1 MGGNMIALQW
11 KRIRVLGLW
20 LLPLLAA
27 GCASVGPNYRPI
39 QTQVPESWPGIS
51 TSINKALGVAAPSTT
66 APATSGTATV
76 AVSTTVV
83 ASPAASTCT
92 SGVATENLAQW
103 WTVFNDPVLNQLIAD
118 AIACNL
124 DLQQAQLRVYQAR
137 ENRGIVQSSL
147 FPQVNYTA
155 DAEKT
160 RAAGAATG
168 KPGFTKGTTNFFKH
182 GLDAAWE
189 LDFFGGTRRA
199 VESADASIE
208 ASIEDRRNV
217 MVTVIAEVG
226 TSYISLRGFQKELDI
241 ARDNVVAQSKSVDLT
256 DKKFKAGISNA
267 LDVANARALVA
278 TTRAQIPVLETA
290 AQQATYTLA
299 VLLGREP
306 AALDEMLRKTAPIPA
321 APPTIPLGIPSE
333 LLCRRP
339 DVRRAQ
345 AQVHAAN
352 AQIGVAKADLF
363 PKFSLVGQFGL
374 SGQKPSSLFN
384 VARRAY
390 SFGPSIDWPIFAG
403 GRIGCNV
410 ELQKTLTQEA
420 EIAFKQTVLIA
431 LQDVDNSVFAYA
443 KEKEHFEALSDAVKA
458 YQQVVNL
465 SLKLYTD
472 GSTDFLNVI
481 TAQRSLYQAQDEL
494 AQSERNL
501 STDVVAVYKAL
512 GGGWDE
518 PEVIECSPR
527 CKDHIGIPVS
537 QP

>member
-1 MGGNMIALQW
+1 MIALHW
-11 KRIRVLGLW
+11 KRIHVLSLW
-20 LLPLLAA
+20 LLPVLAA

-51 TSINKALGVAAPSTT
+51 TSINNSLGKTSMPAT

-76 AVSTTVV
+76 TVSTTAVS
-83 ASPAASTCT
+83 SPAASMCT
-92 SGVATENLAQW
+92 SGMATENLTQW
-103 WTVFNDPVLNQLIAD
+103 WTVFNDPILNQLITD

-124 DLQQAQLRVYQAR
+124 DLKQAQLRVYQAR

-147 FPQVNYTA
+147 FPQINATG
-155 DAEKT
+155 DAQKA

-168 KPGFTKGTTNFFKH
+168 KPGFTRGTMNLFQH

-226 TSYISLRGFQKELDI
+226 ASYISLRGFQKELVI
-241 ARDNVVAQSKSVDLT
+241 AHDNVVAQSKSVDLT

-290 AQQATYTLA
+290 AQQMTYTIA

-306 AALDEMLRKTAPIPA
+306 AALDEMLGKTAPIPA

-363 PKFSLVGQFGL
+363 PKFSLTGQFGM
-374 SGQKPSSLFN
+374 SGPKPSSLFN
-384 VARRAY
+384 VARRFY
-390 SFGPSIDWPIFAG
+390 NVGPSIDWPIFAG
-403 GRIGCNV
+403 GRIGCNI

-420 EIAFKQTVLIA
+420 EIAFKQTVLTA
-431 LQDVDNSVFAYA
+431 LQDVDNAVFAYA

-458 YQQVVNL
+458 FQQVVNL

-481 TAQRSLYQAQDEL
+481 TAQRSLYQAQDDL

-518 PEVIECSPR
+518 PEIIECTPR
-527 CKDHIGIPVS
+527 CKDPIGIPVS
-537 QP
+537 QH